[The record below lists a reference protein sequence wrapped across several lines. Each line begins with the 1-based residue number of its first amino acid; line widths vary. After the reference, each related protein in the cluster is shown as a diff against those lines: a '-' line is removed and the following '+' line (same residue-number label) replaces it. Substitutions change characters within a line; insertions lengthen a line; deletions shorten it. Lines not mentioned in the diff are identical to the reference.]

1 MADNK
6 ISIPSGGG
14 GLTRFNE
21 DSGSKVELSPGM
33 VVIFCIVVIIIIALL
48 HYLGG
53 KFLA

>member
-1 MADNK
+1 MTENK

-21 DSGSKVELSPGM
+21 DSGSKVEISPGA
-33 VVIFCIVVIIIIALL
+33 VIVFCAIIILIIILL
-48 HYLGG
+48 NYLGG